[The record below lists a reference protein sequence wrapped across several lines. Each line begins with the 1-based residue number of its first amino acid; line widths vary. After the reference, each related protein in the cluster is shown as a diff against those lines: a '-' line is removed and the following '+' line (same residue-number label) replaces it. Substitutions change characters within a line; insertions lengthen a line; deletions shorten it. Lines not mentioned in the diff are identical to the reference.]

1 MKSVKT
7 TVVTFIL
14 GHLDIYKYRMYR
26 LDIHG
31 AYVNVCYQHEIL
43 LSMNCSFR
51 LTIKVYSKNTIKLK
65 TKHTA
70 LPEQFQNKTYCTA
83 RTVPK
88 QNILHCQNSSKTK
101 HTALPEQFQN
111 KTYCT
116 ARTVPKQ
123 NILHCQNSS
132 KI

>member
-1 MKSVKT
+1 VNAEWYLQTMMKSVKT

-83 RTVPK
+83 RTVLKFNNNRRNRGKMDTP
-88 QNILHCQNSSKTK
+88 NTDK
-101 HTALPEQFQN
+101 HD
-111 KTYCT
+111 
-116 ARTVPKQ
+116 
-123 NILHCQNSS
+123 
-132 KI
+132 